1 MTPAPLHVI
10 DMEHPGTIARYAAR
24 TVLTASVLPMALFYA
39 VMSAEGLHAAIL
51 ATVGW
56 YYLGLVLRV
65 VRRRPVI
72 GAAAL
77 GAGLMTVR
85 ALVAFWTGSTFLF
98 FLQPV
103 AGTIATAT
111 MIAITA
117 MAGRPLIERLF
128 HDFVPMPPA
137 LSERLR
143 AAKYFRHAS
152 VLWAVAYLINA
163 FGTVWL
169 LSNASAERIPAAQDT
184 ALAAADRHHGG
195 CLVPVVQTDDGQP
208 GRARP
213 LAPAPERR
221 PGRGTRRPTRWVVR
235 SPTERCRADR

>member
-1 MTPAPLHVI
+1 M
-10 DMEHPGTIARYAAR
+10 
-24 TVLTASVLPMALFYA
+24 
-39 VMSAEGLHAAIL
+39 
-51 ATVGW
+51 
-56 YYLGLVLRV
+56 
-65 VRRRPVI
+65 I

-152 VLWAVAYLINA
+152 MLWAVAYLINA

-169 LSNASAERIPAAQDT
+169 LSNASLSGFLLLKTLLSPLLTGITVGASYLLFRRTMASQGVHVRWRPRLSAGPAVAPGDL
-184 ALAAADRHHGG
+184 LAG
-195 CLVPVVQTDDGQP
+195 
-208 GRARP
+208 
-213 LAPAPERR
+213 
-221 PGRGTRRPTRWVVR
+221 
-235 SPTERCRADR
+235 

>member
-1 MTPAPLHVI
+1 MTPAPEHVI
-10 DMEHPGTIARYAAR
+10 DMEHPGTIAKYAAR
-24 TVLTASVLPMALFYA
+24 TVLTASVLPMALFYL
-39 VMSAEGLHAAIL
+39 VMSYSDLHTAIL

-65 VRRRPVI
+65 LRKRPVI

-85 ALVAFWTGSTFLF
+85 AVVAFWSGSTFLF

-111 MIAITA
+111 MIAVTA

-137 LSERLR
+137 LSERLH
-143 AAKYFRHAS
+143 AGKYFRHAS
-152 VLWAVAYLINA
+152 MLWSVAYLLNA

-169 LSNASAERIPAAQDT
+169 LSNASLSGFLLLKTLLSPLLTGATVGASYLMFRRTRASEGVHVRWRAA
-184 ALAAADRHHGG
+184 GS
-195 CLVPVVQTDDGQP
+195 
-208 GRARP
+208 RA
-213 LAPAPERR
+213 
-221 PGRGTRRPTRWVVR
+221 
-235 SPTERCRADR
+235 